1 MDSLL
6 SAEVLAGL
14 LVGLAVLTLGLIALQ
29 IWSSLQ
35 IRRMSKTAYQED
47 VHEAQAQAAD
57 IVTEAQQEAYEV
69 LTQANEA
76 GAKAMADAS
85 RVARETNETYQEE
98 LQTILDSYH
107 QLLDQTIKRGD
118 KSFAALT
125 TAAADSFNRRQEQLN
140 DQFDGVLKSLSTVA
154 GTLTTKTAKSMNDLD
169 GGINEATSTLAK
181 MMEQGEA
188 MVKQHMEEHLNKML
202 DRAEADVEEY
212 KKARVTLLDSHI
224 ERLVEDIAVRVLHK
238 KLTLD
243 EHGELALQALMD
255 AKEHN
260 VL

>member
-1 MDSLL
+1 MDSFL

-14 LVGLAVLTLGLIALQ
+14 LVGLSVLTFGLIVLQ

-35 IRRMSKTAYQED
+35 IKRMSKTAYQDD
-47 VHEAQAQAAD
+47 VHEAQNQAAE
-57 IVTEAQQEAYEV
+57 IVTQAQQEAYEV
-69 LTQANEA
+69 VTEANEA
-76 GAKAMADAS
+76 SAKAMADAS
-85 RVARETNETYQEE
+85 RIARATNETYQEE
-98 LQTILDSYH
+98 LQAIIDGYH
-107 QLLDQTIKRGD
+107 ELLDKTIKRGD
-118 KSFAALT
+118 TSFAALT
-125 TAAADSFNRRQEQLN
+125 TAAADSFNQRQEQLN
-140 DQFDGVLKSLSTVA
+140 DKFDDVLKSLSTVA
-154 GTLTTKTAKSMNDLD
+154 GTLTTKTAKSMSDLD
-169 GGINEATSTLAK
+169 GGINTATSTLTK
-181 MMEQGEA
+181 MMEQGEV

-238 KLTLD
+238 KLTLE
-243 EHGELALQALMD
+243 EHGELALQALVD

>member
-1 MDSLL
+1 MDRFL

-14 LVGLAVLTLGLIALQ
+14 LVGLAVLTLGLMVLQ
-29 IWSSLQ
+29 IWSSFQ
-35 IRRMSKTAYQED
+35 IRRMSKTAYQND
-47 VHEAQAQAAD
+47 VQEAQIQATE
-57 IVTEAQQEAYEV
+57 IVTEAKQEAYDV

-76 GAKAMADAS
+76 GAKAMAEAS
-85 RVARETNETYQEE
+85 RIAQATNETYQEE
-98 LQTILDSYH
+98 LQAIIDGYH
-107 QLLDQTIKRGD
+107 ELLDETIKRGD
-118 KSFAALT
+118 KSFAGLT

-140 DQFDGVLKSLSTVA
+140 DQFDGVLKSLGSVA
-154 GTLTTKTAKSMNDLD
+154 ETLTARTAKSMGDLD
-169 GGINEATSTLAK
+169 GGINEATKILAK

-212 KKARVTLLDSHI
+212 RKARITLLDSHI

-238 KLTLD
+238 KLTLE
-243 EHGELALQALMD
+243 EHGDLALQALVD